1 MKASKM
7 GLFSLSR
14 SGVGFR
20 AFTLAGIIGMLR
32 RLWGWLRSW
41 SGDMDWSLMD
51 EEIDMKD
58 VYAQFGL
65 TFSHGCNV
73 EGVLA
78 NLILTADFVK
88 RMYDESKKAG
98 KPIYDRYTMGKKLE
112 EYLAEQHAKTFG
124 QLISRKGGIKEFL
137 QLDPALEKRVDEAKR
152 RRDYLAHNF
161 WRERGQE
168 AISIR
173 RRDKVFADL
182 QADQAFFDELAK
194 DLEEVAMDEVR
205 KIGLDA
211 EKLKVKLDASVK
223 AVQQELAR

>member
-1 MKASKM
+1 M
-7 GLFSLSR
+7 GHFSLSR

-20 AFTLAGIIGMLR
+20 GFHAFRDQTMR
-32 RLWGWLRSW
+32 WLWRVFWWLM
-41 SGDMDWSLMD
+41 GDED
-51 EEIDMKD
+51 DMKD
-58 VYAQFGL
+58 VYAHFGL

-88 RMYDESKKAG
+88 RMYEESRKAG
-98 KPIYDRYTMGKKLE
+98 KPIYDQYTMAHKLE
-112 EYLAEQHAKTFG
+112 EYLAGQHAKTFG
-124 QLISRKGGIKEFL
+124 QLISRKGGVKEFL

-168 AISIR
+168 AISVR
-173 RRDKVFADL
+173 RRDAVIADL
-182 QADQAFFDELAK
+182 QADQAFFEALAK
-194 DLEEVAMDEVR
+194 DLEAVAMDEVR

-211 EKLKVKLDASVK
+211 DKLKMNVDASMK
-223 AVQQELAR
+223 RVQRELAR